1 MKEKNKYYLIF
12 LFLFF
17 VILFLSQKSFANENW
32 HFLSLKKSEVNLR
45 QGPSFK
51 YPIKLIYKKKYLP
64 VIILDKSGPWRKIK
78 DFKNNTGWIHVAL
91 LSKKKSAINIKD
103 NSILFKR
110 STIFSKP
117 IAKLETGRLLLIQK
131 CKIEWCKITSGNY
144 KGWIFKNALWGVEN
158 NQ

>member
-51 YPIKLIYKKKYLP
+51 
-64 VIILDKSGPWRKIK
+64 
-78 DFKNNTGWIHVAL
+78 
-91 LSKKKSAINIKD
+91 
-103 NSILFKR
+103 
-110 STIFSKP
+110 
-117 IAKLETGRLLLIQK
+117 
-131 CKIEWCKITSGNY
+131 
-144 KGWIFKNALWGVEN
+144 
-158 NQ
+158 